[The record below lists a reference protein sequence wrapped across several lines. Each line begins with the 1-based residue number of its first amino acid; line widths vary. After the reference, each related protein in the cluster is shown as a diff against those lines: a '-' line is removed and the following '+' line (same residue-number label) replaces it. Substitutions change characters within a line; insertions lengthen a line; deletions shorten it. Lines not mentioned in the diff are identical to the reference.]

1 MFGFS
6 NYFYSLSDEHLLYN
20 TYVTI
25 QRAVYFY
32 CYNISSTVSHIFYH
46 FYTTDFQWFS
56 NILNLE
62 KEPTKTQKRILQY
75 GI

>member
-20 TYVTI
+20 TYVAI

-46 FYTTDFQWFS
+46 FYTTGFQ
-56 NILNLE
+56 
-62 KEPTKTQKRILQY
+62 
-75 GI
+75 